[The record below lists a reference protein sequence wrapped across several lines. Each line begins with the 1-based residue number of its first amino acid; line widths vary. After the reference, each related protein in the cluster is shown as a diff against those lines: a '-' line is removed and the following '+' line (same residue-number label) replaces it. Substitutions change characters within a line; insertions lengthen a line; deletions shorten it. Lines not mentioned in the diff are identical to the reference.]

1 MSRVLAYLAEALASL
16 WRNRTRSILTM
27 LGMIIGSASI
37 ITVFG
42 LSKAA
47 TSGIEGTFKSFGT
60 FPIIVQVDMS
70 QTYPERAQLRYSD
83 GARLAADLGS
93 SVLSVE
99 PDFTRTWKVGYG
111 SASDHFSV
119 SAAGVYPNDDSLT
132 LSAGRK
138 LDAQDV
144 DSAARVVVVSQSVAD
159 RFFPKRDALGKALT
173 MNAGR
178 YTVVGVYNPIT
189 SPFIT
194 ALGGND
200 FIAIPYSTFYRAL
213 NQPPDD
219 FSIYPAP
226 GFTADMLHDQ
236 IVASLQHIHGPQA
249 QYQILDG
256 AAFLKGF
263 DDVLNIAGTSL
274 AAIGT
279 VALIVAGIGIM
290 NIMLVTVTERTRE
303 IGIRKSIGASR
314 RDIILQFLMESVV
327 LALAGGGTGMLL
339 GIAFTALG
347 AFALSKELGQ
357 IVVPYVLVVSVAL
370 AFSGAVGMIFGLYP
384 AYRAATL
391 DPIEALRS

>member
-1 MSRVLAYLAEALASL
+1 MTRVLAYLVEAGVSL

-60 FPIIVQVDMS
+60 FPIIVQVDSS
-70 QTYPERAQLRYSD
+70 QTYPERATLHYSD
-83 GARLAADLGS
+83 AARVAADLGPA
-93 SVLSVE
+93 VLAVE
-99 PDFTRTWKVGYG
+99 PDFTRTWKVSYG
-111 SASDHFSV
+111 KVSDHFSV
-119 SAAGVYPNDDSLT
+119 SATGVYPNDDSLT
-132 LSAGRK
+132 MSAGRK
-138 LDAQDV
+138 LDAEDV

-159 RFFPKRDALGKALT
+159 RFFPNGDALGKELT

-178 YTVVGVYNPIT
+178 YTIVGVYNPIK

-194 ALGGND
+194 ALSGND
-200 FIAIPYSTFYRAL
+200 FIAVPYSTFYRAV
-213 NQPPDD
+213 NEPPDD

-226 GFTADMLHDQ
+226 GFTSDMLRDQ
-236 IVASLQHIHGPQA
+236 VVASLQHIHGASA
-249 QYQILDG
+249 QYQVVD
-256 AAFLKGF
+256 AAGFLKGF
-263 DDVLNIAGTSL
+263 DNVLNIAGTSL

-314 RDIILQFLMESVV
+314 QDIILQFLMESVV
-327 LALAGGGTGMLL
+327 LALVGGGTGMLL
-339 GIAFTALG
+339 GIGFTALG
-347 AFALSKELGQ
+347 AFALSNQLGEL
-357 IVVPYVLVVSVAL
+357 VVPYVLVVSVAL
-370 AFSGAVGMIFGLYP
+370 GFSGAVGMLFGLYP

>member
-1 MSRVLAYLAEALASL
+1 MTRILAYLAEAGVSL

-47 TSGIEGTFKSFGT
+47 TSGIEGTFRSFGT

-83 GARLAADLGS
+83 AARVAADLGS
-93 SVLSVE
+93 AVLSVE
-99 PDFTRTWKVGYG
+99 PDFTRTWKVSYG
-111 SASDHFSV
+111 DVSDHLSIT
-119 SAAGVYPNDDSLT
+119 AAGVYPNDDSLT
-132 LSAGRK
+132 MSAGRK

-144 DSAARVVVVSQSVAD
+144 DSGARVVVLSQSVAD
-159 RFFPKRDALGKALT
+159 RFFPNRDALGKELT
-173 MNAGR
+173 MNGAR
-178 YTVVGVYNPIT
+178 YTVVGVYNPIK

-194 ALGGND
+194 ALSGND
-200 FIAIPYSTFYRAL
+200 FIAIPYSTFYRAV
-213 NQPPDD
+213 NEPPDD
-219 FSIYPAP
+219 LSIYPAP
-226 GFTADMLHDQ
+226 GFTADMLRNQ
-236 IVASLQHIHGPQA
+236 IIASLRHTHTPDS
-249 QYQILDG
+249 QYQVIDG
-256 AAFLKGF
+256 AGFLKGF

-314 RDIILQFLMESVV
+314 RDIILQFLMEAVV
-327 LALAGGGTGMLL
+327 LALIGGGSGMLL
-339 GIAFTALG
+339 GIGFTVLG
-347 AFALSKELGQ
+347 AYALSKELGDL
-357 IVVPYVLVVSVAL
+357 VVPYVLVVSIAL
-370 AFSGAVGMIFGLYP
+370 GFSGAVGILFGLYP
-384 AYRAATL
+384 AYRAAAL

>member
-1 MSRVLAYLAEALASL
+1 MSRILAYLVEACQSL

-42 LSKAA
+42 LSKAT
-47 TSGIEGTFKSFGT
+47 TSGIEGTFHSFGT
-60 FPIIVQVDMS
+60 FPIVVQVDPS

-83 GARLAADLGS
+83 AARVATDLGS
-93 SVLSVE
+93 TVLAVE

-111 SASDHFSV
+111 SVSDHFSV
-119 SAAGVYPNDDSLT
+119 SSAGVYPNDDSLT
-132 LSAGRK
+132 MSAGRK

-144 DSAARVVVVSQSVAD
+144 DSAARVVVLSQSVAD
-159 RFFPKRDALGKALT
+159 RFFPNHDALGKELT

-178 YTVVGVYNPIT
+178 YTIVGVYNPIR

-194 ALGGND
+194 ALSGND
-200 FIAIPYSTFYRAL
+200 FIAVPYSTYYRAL
-213 NQPPDD
+213 NEPPDD

-226 GFTADMLHDQ
+226 GFTADMLRDQ
-236 IVASLQHIHGPQA
+236 IVASLQHVHGAQA
-249 QYQILDG
+249 QYQVIDG
-256 AAFLKGF
+256 AGFLKGF

-314 RDIILQFLMESVV
+314 RDIILQFLMEAVV
-327 LALAGGGTGMLL
+327 LALIGGATGMLL
-339 GIAFTALG
+339 GIGFTALG
-347 AFALSKELGQ
+347 SYALSKQLGDL
-357 IVVPYVLVVSVAL
+357 VVPYVLVVSIAL
-370 AFSGAVGMIFGLYP
+370 GFSGAVGMLFGLYP
-384 AYRAATL
+384 AYRAAAL

>member
-1 MSRVLAYLAEALASL
+1 MSRVLAYLTEAGASL

-47 TSGIEGTFKSFGT
+47 TSGIEGTFRSFGT
-60 FPIIVQVDMS
+60 FPIVVQVDMS
-70 QTYPERAQLRYSD
+70 QTYPQRAQLRYSD
-83 GARLAADLGS
+83 AARVAADLGS
-93 SVLSVE
+93 SVLAVE
-99 PDFTRTWKVGYG
+99 PDFSRTWKVTYG
-111 SASDHFSV
+111 TTIDHLSV
-119 SAAGVYPNDDSLT
+119 NAAGEYPNDDSLT

-138 LDAQDV
+138 LNARDV
-144 DSAARVVVVSQSVAD
+144 DAAARVVVLSQSVAD
-159 RFFPKRDALGKALT
+159 RFFPNHDAVGKALT
-173 MNAGR
+173 MNGAR

-200 FIAIPYSTFYRAL
+200 YVAIPYSTFYRAL
-213 NQPPDD
+213 NEPPDD
-219 FSIYPAP
+219 LSIYPAP
-226 GFTADMLHDQ
+226 GYTADMLHDQ
-236 IVASLQHIHGPQA
+236 IIASLQHIHGDGA
-249 QYQILDG
+249 QYQVIDG

-263 DDVLNIAGTSL
+263 DNVLNIAGTSL

-314 RDIILQFLMESVV
+314 HDIILQFLMESVV
-327 LALAGGGTGMLL
+327 LALLGGVTGMLL
-339 GIAFTALG
+339 GIGFTAAG
-347 AFALSKELGQ
+347 AFALSKELGEL
-357 IVVPYVLVVSVAL
+357 VVPYVVVVAIAL
-370 AFSGAVGMIFGLYP
+370 GFSGAVGILFGLYP

>member
-1 MSRVLAYLAEALASL
+1 MSRVLAYLAEAGVSL

-60 FPIIVQVDMS
+60 FPIVVQVDQS

-83 GARLAADLGS
+83 ATRLAADLGS
-93 SVLSVE
+93 TVLAVE
-99 PDFTRTWKVGYG
+99 PDFTRTWKVSYG
-111 SASDHFSV
+111 TVSDHFSV
-119 SAAGVYPNDDSLT
+119 SAAGVYPDDDSLT

-159 RFFPKRDALGKALT
+159 RFFPSRDAVGKELT
-173 MNAGR
+173 MNSGR

-194 ALGGND
+194 ALSGND
-200 FIAIPYSTFYRAL
+200 FIAVPYSTFYRAV
-213 NQPPDD
+213 NEPPDD

-236 IVASLQHIHGPQA
+236 ILASLQHIHGQQA
-249 QYQILDG
+249 QYQIIDG

-327 LALAGGGTGMLL
+327 LALLGGGTGMLL
-339 GIAFTALG
+339 GIGFTAAG

-357 IVVPYVLVVSVAL
+357 LVVPYVLVVSLAL
-370 AFSGAVGMIFGLYP
+370 GFSGAVGMIFGLYP

>member
-1 MSRVLAYLAEALASL
+1 MSRALAYLAEAGVSL

-60 FPIIVQVDMS
+60 FPIVVQVDMS

-83 GARLAADLGS
+83 AARVAADLGS
-93 SVLSVE
+93 SVLAVE
-99 PDFTRTWKVGYG
+99 PDFSRTWKVNYG
-111 SASDHFSV
+111 KVSDHLSV

-138 LDAQDV
+138 LDAEDV

-159 RFFPKRDALGKALT
+159 RFFPNHDALGKELT

-178 YTVVGVYNPIT
+178 YTIVGVYNPIT

-194 ALGGND
+194 ALSGND
-200 FIAIPYSTFYRAL
+200 FIAIPYSTFYRAV
-213 NQPPDD
+213 NEPPDD

-226 GFTADMLHDQ
+226 GFTADMLRDQ
-236 IVASLQHIHGPQA
+236 IIASLQHLHGEQA
-249 QYQILDG
+249 QYQVIDG
-256 AAFLKGF
+256 AGFLKGF

-290 NIMLVTVTERTRE
+290 NIMLVSVTERTRE

-314 RDIILQFLMESVV
+314 GDIILQFLMESVV
-327 LALAGGGTGMLL
+327 LALIGGGTGMLL
-339 GIAFTALG
+339 GIGFTALG
-347 AFALSKELGQ
+347 AFALSKELGEL
-357 IVVPYVLVVSVAL
+357 VVPYVLVVAIAL
-370 AFSGAVGMIFGLYP
+370 SFSGAVGMIFGLYP

>member
-1 MSRVLAYLAEALASL
+1 MTRVLAYLVEAGVSL

-60 FPIIVQVDMS
+60 FPIIVQVDSS
-70 QTYPERAQLRYSD
+70 QTYPERAALRYSD
-83 GARLAADLGS
+83 AARVAADLGPA
-93 SVLSVE
+93 VLSVE
-99 PDFTRTWKVGYG
+99 PDFTRTWKISYG
-111 SASDHFSV
+111 KLSDHFSV

-132 LSAGRK
+132 MSAGRK
-138 LDAQDV
+138 LDAEDV

-159 RFFPKRDALGKALT
+159 RFFPNGDALGKELT

-178 YTVVGVYNPIT
+178 YTIVGVYNPIK

-194 ALGGND
+194 ALSGND

-219 FSIYPAP
+219 LSIYPAP
-226 GFTADMLHDQ
+226 GFTSDMLHDQ
-236 IVASLQHIHGPQA
+236 VVASLQHIHGASA
-249 QYQILDG
+249 QYQVVD
-256 AAFLKGF
+256 AAGFLKGF
-263 DDVLNIAGTSL
+263 DNVLNIAGTSL

-314 RDIILQFLMESVV
+314 QDIILQFLMESVV
-327 LALAGGGTGMLL
+327 LALVGGGTGMLL
-339 GIAFTALG
+339 GIGFTALG
-347 AFALSKELGQ
+347 AFALSKQLGEL
-357 IVVPYVLVVSVAL
+357 VVPYVLVVSVAL
-370 AFSGAVGMIFGLYP
+370 AFSGAVGMLFGLYP

>member
-1 MSRVLAYLAEALASL
+1 MSRVLAYLAEACRSL

-47 TSGIEGTFKSFGT
+47 TSGIAGTFHSFGT
-60 FPIIVQVDMS
+60 FPIFVQVDTS
-70 QTYPERAQLRYSD
+70 QTYPERAQLHYSD
-83 GARLAADLGS
+83 VARVAADLGS
-93 SVLSVE
+93 TVLAVQ
-99 PDFTRTWKVGYG
+99 PDFSRTWKVSYG
-111 SASDHFSV
+111 SVSDHFSV

-132 LSAGRK
+132 MSAGRK
-138 LDAQDV
+138 LDADDV
-144 DSAARVVVVSQSVAD
+144 DSAARVVVLSQSVAD
-159 RFFPKRDALGKALT
+159 RFFPNHHALGKELT

-178 YTVVGVYNPIT
+178 YTVVGVYNPIR

-194 ALGGND
+194 ALSGND
-200 FIAIPYSTFYRAL
+200 FIAVPYSTFYRAV
-213 NQPPDD
+213 NEPPDD

-226 GFTADMLHDQ
+226 GFTADMLRDQ
-236 IVASLQHIHGPQA
+236 IIASLQHIHGSDA
-249 QYQILDG
+249 QYQVVDG
-256 AAFLKGF
+256 AAFIKGF

-314 RDIILQFLMESVV
+314 RDIILQFLMEAIV
-327 LALAGGGTGMLL
+327 LALIGGATGMLL
-339 GIAFTALG
+339 GIGFTVLG
-347 AFALSKELGQ
+347 AYALSKQLGDL
-357 IVVPYVLVVSVAL
+357 VVPYVLVVSVAL
-370 AFSGAVGMIFGLYP
+370 GFSGAVGILFGLYP
-384 AYRAATL
+384 AYRAAAL

>member
-1 MSRVLAYLAEALASL
+1 MSRVLAYLAEACRSL

-47 TSGIEGTFKSFGT
+47 TSGIEGTFHSFGT
-60 FPIIVQVDMS
+60 FPIVVQVDMS
-70 QTYPERAQLRYSD
+70 QTYPERAQLRYTD
-83 GARLAADLGS
+83 AARVAADLGPA
-93 SVLSVE
+93 VLAVE
-99 PDFTRTWKVGYG
+99 PDFTRTWKVRYG
-111 SASDHFSV
+111 SVSDHFSI

-132 LSAGRK
+132 MSAGRK
-138 LDAQDV
+138 LDAEDV
-144 DSAARVVVVSQSVAD
+144 DSAARVVVISQSVAD
-159 RFFPKRDALGKALT
+159 RFFPGGDAVGKELT

-178 YTVVGVYNPIT
+178 YTIVGVYNPIR

-194 ALGGND
+194 ALSGND
-200 FIAIPYSTFYRAL
+200 FIAVPYSTFYRAV
-213 NQPPDD
+213 NAPPDD
-219 FSIYPAP
+219 LSIYPVA
-226 GFTADMLHDQ
+226 GVTADMLRDQ
-236 IVASLQHIHGPQA
+236 IIASLQHIHGTEA
-249 QYQILDG
+249 QYQVIDG
-256 AAFLKGF
+256 AGFLKGF

-314 RDIILQFLMESVV
+314 QDIILQFLMEAVV
-327 LALAGGGTGMLL
+327 LALMGGATGMLL
-339 GIAFTALG
+339 GIGFTVLG
-347 AFALSKELGQ
+347 AYALSKELGDL
-357 IVVPYVLVVSVAL
+357 VVPYVLVVSVAL
-370 AFSGAVGMIFGLYP
+370 GFSGAVGILFGLYP

-391 DPIEALRS
+391 DPIEALRA

>member
-1 MSRVLAYLAEALASL
+1 MTRVIAYLAEAGASL

-42 LSKAA
+42 LSRAA
-47 TSGIEGTFKSFGT
+47 TSGIEGTFRSFGT
-60 FPIIVQVDMS
+60 FPIVVQVDAS
-70 QTYPERAQLRYSD
+70 QTYPDRAQLRYSD
-83 GARLAADLGS
+83 AERVAADLGPA
-93 SVLSVE
+93 VLAVE
-99 PDFTRTWKVGYG
+99 PDFTRTWKVGRG

-144 DSAARVVVVSQSVAD
+144 DSAARVVVLSQSVAD
-159 RFFPKRDALGKALT
+159 RFFPDHDAVGMDLT
-173 MNAGR
+173 MNGGR
-178 YTVVGVYNPIT
+178 YTIVGVYNPIT

-194 ALGGND
+194 ALSGND
-200 FIAIPYSTFYRAL
+200 FIAVPYSTFYRAV
-213 NQPPDD
+213 NAPPDD

-226 GFTADMLHDQ
+226 GFTADMLRDQ
-236 IVASLQHIHGPQA
+236 IVASLQHIHGTEA
-249 QYQILDG
+249 QYQVIDG
-256 AAFLKGF
+256 AGFLKGF

-314 RDIILQFLMESVV
+314 RDIILQFLMEAVV
-327 LALAGGGTGMLL
+327 LALIGGGCGLLL
-339 GIAFTALG
+339 GIGFTVLG
-347 AFALSKELGQ
+347 AYALSKELGDL
-357 IVVPYVLVVSVAL
+357 VVPYVLVVSIAL
-370 AFSGAVGMIFGLYP
+370 AFSGAVGILFGLYP
-384 AYRAATL
+384 AYRAAAL

>member
-1 MSRVLAYLAEALASL
+1 MSRVLAYLAEAGASL

-60 FPIIVQVDMS
+60 FPIIVQVDPS
-70 QTYPERAQLRYSD
+70 QTYPERAQLRDSD
-83 GARLAADLGS
+83 GTRLATDLGS
-93 SVLSVE
+93 SVIAVE
-99 PDFTRTWKVGYG
+99 PDFARTWKVTYG
-111 SASDHFSV
+111 SVSDHLSV
-119 SAAGVYPNDDSLT
+119 SGAGVHANDSLT
-132 LSAGRK
+132 MSAGRK
-138 LDAQDV
+138 LDEQDV
-144 DSAARVVVVSQSVAD
+144 DAAARVVVLSQSVAD
-159 RFFPKRDALGKALT
+159 RFFPNHDALGKALT
-173 MNAGR
+173 MNSGR
-178 YTVVGVYNPIT
+178 YTVVGVYAPIK

-194 ALGGND
+194 AISGND
-200 FIAIPYSTFYRAL
+200 FVEIPYSTFYRAV
-213 NQPPDD
+213 NEPPDD

-226 GFTADMLHDQ
+226 GFTSDMLRDQ
-236 IVASLQHIHGPQA
+236 IIASLQHIHGPQA
-249 QYQILDG
+249 QYQVIDA
-256 AAFLKGF
+256 AAFLNGF
-263 DDVLNIAGTSL
+263 DNVLNIAGTSL

-314 RDIILQFLMESVV
+314 SDIILQFLMESVV
-327 LALAGGGTGMLL
+327 LALVGGGTGMLL

-347 AFALSKELGQ
+347 AFALSKELGEL
-357 IVVPYVLVVSVAL
+357 VVPYVLVVAIAL
-370 AFSGAVGMIFGLYP
+370 SFSGAVGMIFGLYP
-384 AYRAATL
+384 AYRAAML

>member
-1 MSRVLAYLAEALASL
+1 MTRLLAYLAEAGVSL

-47 TSGIEGTFKSFGT
+47 TSGIEGTFRSFGT
-60 FPIIVQVDMS
+60 FPIVVQVDMS

-83 GARLAADLGS
+83 AARVAADLGPA
-93 SVLSVE
+93 VLAVE
-99 PDFTRTWKVGYG
+99 PDFTRTWKVSYG
-111 SASDHFSV
+111 SVSDHLSIT
-119 SAAGVYPNDDSLT
+119 AAGVYPNDDSLT
-132 LSAGRK
+132 MSAGRK

-144 DSAARVVVVSQSVAD
+144 QSAARVVVLSQSVAD
-159 RFFPKRDALGKALT
+159 RFFPNRDALGKELT
-173 MNAGR
+173 MNGAR
-178 YTVVGVYNPIT
+178 YTVVGVYNPIK

-194 ALGGND
+194 ALSGND
-200 FIAIPYSTFYRAL
+200 FIAIPYSTFYRAV
-213 NQPPDD
+213 NEPPDD
-219 FSIYPAP
+219 LSIYPAP

-236 IVASLQHIHGPQA
+236 IVASLRHTHSPDA
-249 QYQILDG
+249 QYQVIDG
-256 AAFLKGF
+256 AGFLKGF

-274 AAIGT
+274 AAIGA

-314 RDIILQFLMESVV
+314 RDIILQFLMEAVV
-327 LALAGGGTGMLL
+327 LALIGGGTGMLL
-339 GIAFTALG
+339 GIGFTVLG
-347 AFALSKELGQ
+347 AYALSKQLGDL
-357 IVVPYVLVVSVAL
+357 VVPYVLVVSLAL
-370 AFSGAVGMIFGLYP
+370 GFSGAVGILFGLYP
-384 AYRAATL
+384 AYRAAAL

>member
-1 MSRVLAYLAEALASL
+1 MSRILAYLVEACQSL

-42 LSKAA
+42 LSKAT
-47 TSGIEGTFKSFGT
+47 TSGIEGTFHSFGT
-60 FPIIVQVDMS
+60 FPIVVQVDPS

-83 GARLAADLGS
+83 AARVAADLGS
-93 SVLSVE
+93 TVLAVE
-99 PDFTRTWKVGYG
+99 PDFTRTWKVSYG
-111 SASDHFSV
+111 SVSDHLSV

-132 LSAGRK
+132 MAAGRK

-159 RFFPKRDALGKALT
+159 RFFPNHDAIGKALT
-173 MNAGR
+173 MNGGR

-194 ALGGND
+194 ALSGND
-200 FIAIPYSTFYRAL
+200 FIAVPFSTYYRAV
-213 NQPPDD
+213 NEPPDD

-226 GFTADMLHDQ
+226 GFTADMLRDQ
-236 IVASLQHIHGPQA
+236 IGASLQHVHGAQA
-249 QYQILDG
+249 QYQVIDG
-256 AAFLKGF
+256 AGFLKGF

-314 RDIILQFLMESVV
+314 RDIILQFLMEAVV
-327 LALAGGGTGMLL
+327 LALIGGGIGMLL
-339 GIAFTALG
+339 GIGFTALG
-347 AFALSKELGQ
+347 SYALSKQLGDL
-357 IVVPYVLVVSVAL
+357 VVPYVLVVSIAL
-370 AFSGAVGMIFGLYP
+370 GFSGAVGMLFGLYP
-384 AYRAATL
+384 AYRAAAL

>member
-1 MSRVLAYLAEALASL
+1 MTRILAYLAEGGASL

-47 TSGIEGTFKSFGT
+47 TSGIEGTFRSFGT
-60 FPIIVQVDMS
+60 FPIVVQADLS

-83 GARLAADLGS
+83 AARVAADLGA
-93 SVLSVE
+93 SVLAVE
-99 PDFTRTWKVGYG
+99 PDFSRTWKITYG
-111 SASDHFSV
+111 KTTDHLSV

-138 LDAQDV
+138 LDAEDV
-144 DSAARVVVVSQSVAD
+144 DSAARVVVLSQSVAD
-159 RFFPKRDALGKALT
+159 RFFPNHDAVGKALT
-173 MNAGR
+173 MNAAR

-194 ALGGND
+194 ALSGND
-200 FIAIPYSTFYRAL
+200 FVAIPYSTFYRAL
-213 NQPPDD
+213 NEPPDD

-236 IVASLQHIHGPQA
+236 IVASLQHLHGAQA
-249 QYQILDG
+249 QYQVIDG
-256 AAFLKGF
+256 AGFLKGF
-263 DDVLNIAGTSL
+263 DNVLNIAGTSL

-314 RDIILQFLMESVV
+314 HDIILQFLMESVV
-327 LALAGGGTGMLL
+327 LALIGGGVGMLL
-339 GIAFTALG
+339 GIGFTAAG
-347 AFALSKELGQ
+347 AFALSKELGEL
-357 IVVPYVLVVSVAL
+357 VVPYVLVVAIAL
-370 AFSGAVGMIFGLYP
+370 GFSGAVGILFGLYP
-384 AYRAATL
+384 AFRAAAL

>member
-1 MSRVLAYLAEALASL
+1 
-16 WRNRTRSILTM
+16 
-27 LGMIIGSASI
+27 
-37 ITVFG
+37 
-42 LSKAA
+42 
-47 TSGIEGTFKSFGT
+47 
-60 FPIIVQVDMS
+60 
-70 QTYPERAQLRYSD
+70 
-83 GARLAADLGS
+83 
-93 SVLSVE
+93 
-99 PDFTRTWKVGYG
+99 
-111 SASDHFSV
+111 
-119 SAAGVYPNDDSLT
+119 
-132 LSAGRK
+132 
-138 LDAQDV
+138 
-144 DSAARVVVVSQSVAD
+144 
-159 RFFPKRDALGKALT
+159 
-173 MNAGR
+173 MNSGR

-194 ALGGND
+194 ALSGND
-200 FIAIPYSTFYRAL
+200 FIAIPYSTFYRAV
-213 NQPPDD
+213 NEPPDD

-236 IVASLQHIHGPQA
+236 IVASLQHIHGQQA
-249 QYQILDG
+249 QYQVIDG

-314 RDIILQFLMESVV
+314 HDIILQFLMESVV
-327 LALAGGGTGMLL
+327 LALLGGGTGMLL
-339 GIAFTALG
+339 GIALTAAG

-357 IVVPYVLVVSVAL
+357 VVVPYVLVVSLAL
-370 AFSGAVGMIFGLYP
+370 GFSGAVGMIFGLYP

>member
-1 MSRVLAYLAEALASL
+1 MSRVLAYLAEAGASL

-47 TSGIEGTFKSFGT
+47 TSGIEGTFRSFGT
-60 FPIIVQVDMS
+60 FPIVVQVDMS

-83 GARLAADLGS
+83 AARVAADLGS
-93 SVLSVE
+93 SVLAVE
-99 PDFTRTWKVGYG
+99 PDFTRTWKITYG
-111 SASDHFSV
+111 ETTDHLSV

-132 LSAGRK
+132 MSAGRK
-138 LDAQDV
+138 LGAQDV

-159 RFFPKRDALGKALT
+159 RFFPNHDAVGKELT
-173 MNAGR
+173 MNGGR

-194 ALGGND
+194 ALAGND

-213 NQPPDD
+213 NEPPDD

-226 GFTADMLHDQ
+226 GFTSAMLHDQ
-236 IVASLQHIHGPQA
+236 IIASLQHIHGAEA
-249 QYQILDG
+249 QYQVIDG
-256 AAFLKGF
+256 AAFLNGF
-263 DDVLNIAGTSL
+263 NNVLNIAGTSL

-314 RDIILQFLMESVV
+314 HDIILQFLMESVV
-327 LALAGGGTGMLL
+327 LALLGGVTGMLL
-339 GIAFTALG
+339 GIGFTAAG
-347 AFALSKELGQ
+347 AFALSKELGAL
-357 IVVPYVLVVSVAL
+357 VVPYVLVVAIAL
-370 AFSGAVGMIFGLYP
+370 GFSGAVGILFGLYP
-384 AYRAATL
+384 AFRAAAL

>member
-1 MSRVLAYLAEALASL
+1 VTRVLAYLTEAGVSL

-70 QTYPERAQLRYSD
+70 QTYPERARLRYSD
-83 GARLAADLGS
+83 AARLAADLGS
-93 SVLSVE
+93 AALAVQ

-111 SASDHFSV
+111 KVSDHFSV
-119 SAAGVYPNDDSLT
+119 SATGVYPNDDSLT
-132 LSAGRK
+132 LSGGRK
-138 LDAQDV
+138 LDAADV
-144 DSAARVVVVSQSVAD
+144 ASAARVVVVSQSVAD
-159 RFFPKRDALGKALT
+159 RFFPDHDAVGKELT

-178 YTVVGVYNPIT
+178 YTIVGVYNPIT

-194 ALGGND
+194 ALSGND
-200 FIAIPYSTFYRAL
+200 FIAIPYSTFYRAI
-213 NQPPDD
+213 NEPPDD

-236 IVASLQHIHGPQA
+236 IISSLQHIHGAQA
-249 QYQILDG
+249 EYQVVDA

-263 DDVLNIAGTSL
+263 DNVLNIAGTSL

-327 LALAGGGTGMLL
+327 LALIGGATGMLL
-339 GIAFTALG
+339 GIGFTALG
-347 AFALSKELGQ
+347 AFALSKELGEL
-357 IVVPYVLVVSVAL
+357 VVPYVLVVAIAL
-370 AFSGAVGMIFGLYP
+370 GFSGAVGILFGLYP
-384 AYRAATL
+384 AYRAAAL